1 MKLLY
6 EKKAIRGQFPERQFV
21 LGEYVVVRTG
31 SSNDLKYH
39 YGMRVVNI
47 INERIY
53 EVQDQ
58 ITGNVYETDIEEMY
72 LDCSKSPAQS
82 SRPNPLE

>member
-1 MKLLY
+1 M
-6 EKKAIRGQFPERQFV
+6 
-21 LGEYVVVRTG
+21 VRTG
-31 SSNDLKYH
+31 PSNDLKYH
-39 YGMRVVNI
+39 YGLRVVNI

-72 LDCSKSPAQS
+72 LDASKASPLS
-82 SRPNPLE
+82 WRD